1 MNSHYDS
8 IIAEVRQ
15 TRENLLEKYGGA
27 EGYSKH
33 LDETRPF
40 WEAQG
45 WHFETQEEY
54 AARIARQEGLSHFKG

>member
-1 MNSHYDS
+1 MNGYYDP
-8 IIAEVRQ
+8 IIAEVRR
-15 TRENLLEKYGGA
+15 TREKLLEKYGGA

-45 WHFETQEEY
+45 WHFETPEEY
-54 AARIARQEGLSHFKG
+54 AVRIAQHDL